1 MCVCEVIIKNK
12 IISPK
17 HEEFDL
23 LLEPQLDENLVSRTR
38 IIPSKPVELDLLP
51 ELQLDEDLTFASR
64 TGRDC
69 INTKFGHWYNFL
81 VSFSSILSHCT
92 EFCRCMHTFLFVDKP
107 FLEYVFTLLFFLKIC
122 YPSLFYEFIMDRGF
136 LYLFSV
142 GKSNRNA
149 LYANMFLL
157 LIPFYLLI

>member
-51 ELQLDEDLTFASR
+51 ELQLDEDLTFALR
-64 TGRDC
+64 TRMDC

-81 VSFSSILSHCT
+81 FPFLPFSLSLHV
-92 EFCRCMHTFLFVDKP
+92 LSFVD
-107 FLEYVFTLLFFLKIC
+107 VCTHFFLWTNPFWNTFSPC
-122 YPSLFYEFIMDRGF
+122 YFF
-136 LYLFSV
+136 
-142 GKSNRNA
+142 
-149 LYANMFLL
+149 
-157 LIPFYLLI
+157 